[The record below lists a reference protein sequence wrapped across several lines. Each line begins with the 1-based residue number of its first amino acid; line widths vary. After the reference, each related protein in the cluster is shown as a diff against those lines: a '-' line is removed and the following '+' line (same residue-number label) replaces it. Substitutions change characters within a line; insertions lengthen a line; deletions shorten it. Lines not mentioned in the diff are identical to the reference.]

1 MHSPDVLRHIR
12 PRSICIIGGV
22 FLFLFELSGNTG
34 RLGFPMDRVEAKR
47 NIEKYEAEITK
58 WQALSRGLMSRD
70 EMIMVD
76 RKIALLKERSK
87 NLRNMLNA

>member
-1 MHSPDVLRHIR
+1 
-12 PRSICIIGGV
+12 
-22 FLFLFELSGNTG
+22 
-34 RLGFPMDRVEAKR
+34 MDTIEAKR

-87 NLRNMLNA
+87 NLRNMLHA

>member
-1 MHSPDVLRHIR
+1 MACSCSNNYR
-12 PRSICIIGGV
+12 GGLMV
-22 FLFLFELSGNTG
+22 NH
-34 RLGFPMDRVEAKR
+34 VEAKR
-47 NIEKYEAEITK
+47 NIERYETEITK

>member
-1 MHSPDVLRHIR
+1 MVDH
-12 PRSICIIGGV
+12 
-22 FLFLFELSGNTG
+22 
-34 RLGFPMDRVEAKR
+34 VEAKR
-47 NIEKYEAEITK
+47 NIERYETEITK

-70 EMIMVD
+70 EMIMVA